1 MANEMTRFDPFDDF
15 RQLRRLM
22 ERFSGGPIG
31 LQDFEN
37 AGYEAKI
44 PVDVYEK
51 DRQLVVRAAMPGV
64 EPDDIQVNV
73 RDGVL
78 TITAE
83 TRREQDVDEGGWLRH
98 EYRYGRMSRA
108 LRLPNDVDL
117 SKAEARYEHGVL
129 RLYFPHT
136 QGDRSREHRIEV
148 RSAEGGGGKERRI
161 EQQGSAQG
169 QASPAQPQGQQRDE
183 QDPGQRQG
191 RGRATSKA

>member
-1 MANEMTRFDPFDDF
+1 MANDMTRFDPFDDF
-15 RQLRRLM
+15 RQLRRMM
-22 ERFSGGPIG
+22 ERVVGGPVG

-37 AGYEAKI
+37 AGHEAMI

-51 DRQLVVRAAMPGV
+51 DGQLVVRAAMPGV

-73 RDGVL
+73 RDNVV

-83 TRREQDVDEGGWLRH
+83 TRREQDVNEGSWLRH

-108 LRLPNDVDL
+108 LRLPNDVDV
-117 SKAEARYEHGVL
+117 SKAEARYEHGML
-129 RLYFPHT
+129 RLCFPHT
-136 QGDRSREHRIEV
+136 QADRSREQRIEV
-148 RSAEGGGGKERRI
+148 RSAEAGGQQRRI

-169 QASPAQPQGQQRDE
+169 QAAQAQPQGQQREE